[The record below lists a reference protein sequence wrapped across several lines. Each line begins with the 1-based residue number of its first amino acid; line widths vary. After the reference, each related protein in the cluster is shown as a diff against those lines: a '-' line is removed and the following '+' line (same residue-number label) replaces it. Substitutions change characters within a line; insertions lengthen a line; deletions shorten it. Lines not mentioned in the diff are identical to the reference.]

1 MKPDACKYLH
11 DILEMAALIE
21 TATSGKSRDDY
32 AADIAL
38 RHQIERELI
47 IIGEAVVKLDEHD
60 PETAAKIRNHSDV
73 IGLRNI
79 LAHRYADIDNAIIWD
94 IIQNLLP
101 RLTREVQALLA
112 EC

>member
-1 MKPDACKYLH
+1 MKPNACKYLH

-21 TATSGKSRDDY
+21 TATSGKSSDDY
-32 AADIAL
+32 VADIAL

-47 IIGEAVVKLDEHD
+47 IIGEAVAKLDDHD

-94 IIQNLLP
+94 IIQNHLP
-101 RLTREVQALLA
+101 RLTREVEALLA